1 LSHQGEIP
9 SSGWIEVTGRTVE
22 EATLVGLERLGL
34 ATADDVEVEVLEE
47 PQRGLL
53 GVFGGRGARIRM
65 RRRPD
70 RLQALSRLALDIARA
85 AGLEDLSVDSF
96 RDDEGYIHINLR
108 GPGLGRLIGRKGE
121 TLDALQYLL
130 NLASARMP
138 GRPERVIFDADGYR
152 ERRRQTLEALAGRV
166 SARVRR
172 TGREVVLE
180 PMTPQERKIVHLA
193 VAREEGLTSE
203 SRGQEPFRRVVVKP
217 AVARAGDTA
226 AGGEGPNER

>member
-1 LSHQGEIP
+1 MSGERDGLGP
-9 SSGWIEVTGRTVE
+9 GWIEVTGRTVE

-34 ATADDVEVEVLEE
+34 ATAEDAEVEVLEE

-70 RLQALSRLALDIARA
+70 RLEALSRLALDIARA

-96 RDDEGYIHINLR
+96 RDEEGYIHINLK

-152 ERRRQTLEALAGRV
+152 ERRRQALEALAERV

-193 VAREEGLTSE
+193 VAREQGLTSE

-217 AVARAGDTA
+217 APTSGRDGA
-226 AGGEGPNER
+226 AGGEGPDER